1 MPAAAQRVY
10 DRVMLLATGDEFA
23 GYRIQRLLGSD
34 GTGEVY
40 LAQHPRLPRFDALK
54 ILPAHLATDI
64 RYRQR
69 FEREADLAATLSHP
83 HIVAVHDR
91 GEERGRLWISMDFV
105 DGTDAARLLRESGPI
120 PVPAVL
126 DIVDA
131 VADALDYAH
140 ERGLLHRD
148 VKPANILLSTPQH
161 GPRRILLSDFG
172 VARRA
177 DEVSGLTSTN
187 SVSYAS
193 PEQLTGQQVDRR
205 SDQYSLALTAY
216 ELLCGTKPFDGSNAA
231 TVIAQQLNAAPPR
244 IGGVRPDLAAADP
257 VFTRA
262 LAKHPDGWFATC
274 GEFAVALRSSL
285 TGTAPAPVVTGAP
298 AAAPMAPPA
307 TVPPTFGYAEPAG
320 LAPPYPPFPTSP
332 TVAGYPHPVG
342 SAPPYPAPTPMK
354 RSRSGVVGIAVPA
367 ILAVL
372 LAVAITF
379 AVAVPGRSGPAPAAA
394 EPDWEPYVAAAKTVA
409 EAIYTSDYR
418 TVDQDYQRILDI
430 TTGPLHDD
438 FKEHA
443 DVVIDGTRS
452 LESVSSAT
460 AVGAG
465 LEKLGTDRADVIV
478 AVKVQTGRASWRDPF
493 PDVERL
499 RLTIERVGDEY
510 KASRMQEVR

>member
-1 MPAAAQRVY
+1 
-10 DRVMLLATGDEFA
+10 
-23 GYRIQRLLGSD
+23 
-34 GTGEVY
+34 
-40 LAQHPRLPRFDALK
+40 
-54 ILPAHLATDI
+54 
-64 RYRQR
+64 
-69 FEREADLAATLSHP
+69 
-83 HIVAVHDR
+83 
-91 GEERGRLWISMDFV
+91 
-105 DGTDAARLLRESGPI
+105 
-120 PVPAVL
+120 
-126 DIVDA
+126 
-131 VADALDYAH
+131 
-140 ERGLLHRD
+140 
-148 VKPANILLSTPQH
+148 
-161 GPRRILLSDFG
+161 
-172 VARRA
+172 
-177 DEVSGLTSTN
+177 
-187 SVSYAS
+187 
-193 PEQLTGQQVDRR
+193 
-205 SDQYSLALTAY
+205 
-216 ELLCGTKPFDGSNAA
+216 
-231 TVIAQQLNAAPPR
+231 
-244 IGGVRPDLAAADP
+244 
-257 VFTRA
+257 
-262 LAKHPDGWFATC
+262 
-274 GEFAVALRSSL
+274 
-285 TGTAPAPVVTGAP
+285 
-298 AAAPMAPPA
+298 
-307 TVPPTFGYAEPAG
+307 
-320 LAPPYPPFPTSP
+320 
-332 TVAGYPHPVG
+332 
-342 SAPPYPAPTPMK
+342 MK